1 MPPSAA
7 FAAAWHAVSALD
19 VAGVTADSR
28 QVVPGDLFCALPG
41 NRADGR
47 SFIADAVER
56 GAIAVLAPPDTV
68 WPPGVPPRPLIHDP
82 EPRRRLAQIAAV
94 LAGPQPDTMVAV
106 TGTNGKTSTVEFLRQ
121 IWTACGLPA
130 ASLGTL
136 GVIAPAF
143 EPGPGL
149 TTPDPVSLAEIL
161 AGLRRTGVRHAAMEA
176 SSHGL
181 DQARLD
187 GVRLSAAAFTNL
199 TRDHLDYHGT
209 LDAYRDAK
217 LRLFSDLLPEG
228 APALANADMERA
240 TLDALRD
247 VARRRRLDLRTVGE
261 AGDAIRL
268 RHVTPLPHGQAI
280 VVDAG
285 GVQRE
290 ITLPLPGRFQADNA
304 LLAAGLATALGVR
317 DALDR
322 LPGLTGVR
330 GRMELAARLP
340 NGAAVYVDYA
350 HTPDA
355 LERLLTALRPH
366 TTGRLLVVFGAGGDR
381 DRGKR
386 PLMGTAAARFADA
399 AIVTDDN
406 PRSEGPAAIRAA
418 ILAACPG
425 AREIGDRAA
434 AIAAGLNALRP
445 GDVLAV
451 AGKGHE
457 QGQTIG
463 GDVVPFDDVGVVRG
477 LVNSLPMAAT
487 RFPGAVTGLP
497 NPLPKAVAAVPNPP
511 PRCGTGQG
519 EGDQA
524 CMPPSPPPEG
534 QAS

>member
-1 MPPSAA
+1 MRAVPPSAA
-7 FAAAWHAVSALD
+7 YAATWHAVSALD

-28 QVVPGDLFCALPG
+28 HVVPGDLFFALPG
-41 NRADGR
+41 NRTDGR

-56 GAIAVLAPPDTV
+56 GAIAVLAPPGTV

-94 LAGPQPDTMVAV
+94 LAGPQPETIVAV

-121 IWTACGLPA
+121 IWAASGKEA

-136 GVIAPAF
+136 GVIAPGF
-143 EPGPGL
+143 DPGPGL

-187 GVRLSAAAFTNL
+187 GVRLSSAAFTNL

-217 LRLFSDLLPEG
+217 LRLFSELLPEG
-228 APALANADMERA
+228 APVLANADMEAA
-240 TLDALRD
+240 TLEAIRD
-247 VARRRRLDLRTVGE
+247 VVRRRRQELHTVGE
-261 AGDAIRL
+261 NGDAIRL
-268 RHVTPLPHGQAI
+268 QRVTPLPEGQVI
-280 VVDAG
+280 VVQAG
-285 GVQRE
+285 DRRHE
-290 ITLPLPGRFQADNA
+290 INLPLPGRFQADNA
-304 LLAAGLATALGVR
+304 LLAAGLAMALGEQ
-317 DALDR
+317 DALDA
-322 LPGLTGVR
+322 LPRLTGVR
-330 GRMELAARLP
+330 GRMELAARLS

-366 TTGRLLVVFGAGGDR
+366 ASGRLHVVFGAGGDR

-386 PLMGTAAARFADA
+386 PLMGAAAARFADA

-406 PRSEGPAAIRAA
+406 PRNEDPAAIRAA

-425 AREIGDRAA
+425 ACEIGDRAA
-434 AIAAGLNALRP
+434 AIAAGLAALGP

-463 GDVVPFDDVGVVRG
+463 AEVVPFDDVGVVRG
-477 LVNSLPMAAT
+477 LLGALP
-487 RFPGAVTGLP
+487 P
-497 NPLPKAVAAVPNPP
+497 VP
-511 PRCGTGQG
+511 RAD
-519 EGDQA
+519 EQA
-524 CMPPSPPPEG
+524 
-534 QAS
+534 